1 MKLVFETFKVNL
13 LAMSQSST
21 LVNSLLLF
29 STNFLTFLSLI

>member
-13 LAMSQSST
+13 LAVSRSST

-29 STNFLTFLSLI
+29 STSL